1 MASSHGGT
9 KRGRGLP
16 VDAAGTLD
24 RLRRA
29 IDDARIREHLRRTEA
44 ALRDADHD
52 LTPERH
58 RRRERH
64 LDRLAD
70 YRERGDFPTNRH
82 RSDRVPLFVGD
93 DGTPCAMA
101 YLLREDGREDLV
113 EAVMTAEPTTRIEE
127 LPDDH
132 PVVEWA
138 EANGLTR
145 AEAARVQP
153 TYPEGIQFATTCGPV
168 PCWLAGGFASLVG
181 LAAAGAVEYVGYRL
195 AGDAFPDNPLKRR
208 ATLAYLTAL
217 ALFVA
222 PLVGLVAFALFP

>member
-9 KRGRGLP
+9 ERGRGLP
-16 VDAAGTLD
+16 VDATGTLD
-24 RLRRA
+24 CLRRTV
-29 IDDARIREHLRRTEA
+29 DDARIREHLRRTET

-52 LTPERH
+52 LTPERR

-70 YRERGDFPTNRH
+70 YRERGNFPTNRH
-82 RSDRVPLFVGD
+82 RPDRTPLFVGD

-101 YLLREDGREDLV
+101 SLLREDGREDLIA
-113 EAVMTAEPTTRIEE
+113 AVMAAEPTVRIEG

-153 TYPEGIQFATTCGPV
+153 TYPTGIQFATTCGPV

-181 LAAAGAVEYVGYRL
+181 LAAAGAVEYVGYRF

>member
-9 KRGRGLP
+9 ERERGLSA
-16 VDAAGTLD
+16 DATGTLD
-24 RLRRA
+24 RLRRTV
-29 IDDARIREHLRRTEA
+29 DDARIREHLRRTET
-44 ALRDADHD
+44 ALRDADRD
-52 LTPERH
+52 LTPERR

-70 YRERGDFPTNRH
+70 YRERGEFPTNRH

-101 YLLREDGREDLV
+101 YLLCEDGREDLV
-113 EAVMTAEPTTRIEE
+113 GAVMADEPTVRIGE

-132 PVVEWA
+132 PIVEWI
-138 EANGLTR
+138 EASGLTR
-145 AEAARVQP
+145 VEAARVQP
-153 TYPEGIQFATTCGPV
+153 TYPTGIQFATTCGPV

-208 ATLAYLTAL
+208 ATMAYLTAL